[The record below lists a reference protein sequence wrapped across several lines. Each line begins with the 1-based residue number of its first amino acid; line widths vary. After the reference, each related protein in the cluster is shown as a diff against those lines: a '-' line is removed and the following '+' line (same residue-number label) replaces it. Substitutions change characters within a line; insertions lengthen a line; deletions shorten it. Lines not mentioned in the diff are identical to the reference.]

1 MQFGSV
7 NVLAVV
13 ASAVAAMVVGFI
25 WFSPALFEKTWLAEI
40 GRARDQLASDSP
52 VKYLVGFIGALL
64 EAYIL
69 AALLNIMGGPSV
81 SLGVLVAV
89 VIWVSFVATTSAA
102 NFAFAGRSFRLWLL
116 ENGNHLVT
124 LLVMGVILG
133 AWAA

>member
-1 MQFGSV
+1 MEFGDV

-13 ASAVAAMVVGFI
+13 ASAAAAMVVGFV
-25 WFSPALFEKTWLAEI
+25 WFSGALFEKVWLAEI
-40 GRARDQLASDSP
+40 DRTREQIQADSP
-52 VKYLVGFIGALL
+52 IKFLVGFIGALL

-69 AALLNIMGGPSV
+69 AALLNIMGGASV
-81 SLGVLVAV
+81 SLGVLLAV

-102 NFAFAGRSFRLWLL
+102 NFAFAGRSFRLWLI

-133 AWAA
+133 AWV